1 MFVLEVNHESILLFQ
16 DCQQYFPHQQL
27 FISFRQEYPSN
38 FTIMTIVY
46 VQLLSKRK
54 WMAIL
59 ADCDSMFVVLP
70 RILFLHSKTLPSLQA
85 KEKFTD
91 MAFYVPIPD
100 TFFEDLFYSLKK
112 LPKYFYVNRM
122 EKETLDG
129 PLRDSK
135 GYTEMTLSPVN

>member
-70 RILFLHSKTLPSLQA
+70 RILFLYSKTLPSLQA
-85 KEKFTD
+85 NEKFTD
-91 MAFYVPIPD
+91 MAFYVRIPD

-112 LPKYFYVNRM
+112 VAKVL
-122 EKETLDG
+122 LCQ
-129 PLRDSK
+129 
-135 GYTEMTLSPVN
+135 